1 MLLPHLRPLW
11 RDRTTL
17 QLGTDPS
24 RAVVLEF
31 ADPAAAR
38 LVDLLDGS
46 HTERVLLNA
55 AAAQGIAATLAHDVI
70 GTLRD
75 AGVVIDA
82 YALLP
87 RELSPEERQRLYP
100 EAAALALRAEET
112 GRTPAT
118 VLRRRQGAHV
128 LVGGVLGHPDG
139 VEPLAALVAD
149 TLTAAGVG
157 RVSPSRTD
165 PIPRTGDTFVV
176 RVGTERRPAALVA
189 RAYAQRGVAH
199 ITVAVRDG
207 VVVVGPLV
215 PPAGSPCLSCL
226 DLHRTDR
233 DPAWPSLAAQLATG
247 SEQPLTC
254 AATTRVT
261 AAAYVADE
269 VLAYLDGLPARTRGA
284 SVEVSG
290 PDRFRRRTWPPH
302 PRCDCRR
309 GRRTAVRAQ
318 EST

>member
-1 MLLPHLRPLW
+1 MP
-11 RDRTTL
+11 
-17 QLGTDPS
+17 
-24 RAVVLEF
+24 
-31 ADPAAAR
+31 
-38 LVDLLDGS
+38 
-46 HTERVLLNA
+46 
-55 AAAQGIAATLAHDVI
+55 
-70 GTLRD
+70 
-75 AGVVIDA
+75 
-82 YALLP
+82 
-87 RELSPEERQRLYP
+87 RQR
-100 EAAALALRAEET
+100 
-112 GRTPAT
+112 
-118 VLRRRQGAHV
+118 
-128 LVGGVLGHPDG
+128 
-139 VEPLAALVAD
+139 
-149 TLTAAGVG
+149 
-157 RVSPSRTD
+157 
-165 PIPRTGDTFVV
+165 
-176 RVGTERRPAALVA
+176 LVA